1 MGGTVNYEERAVDQL
16 HELTTINKKMLLLVV
31 QRLDNL
37 YDITAKELYDLISRR
52 PKFRKRMQVETLHI
66 KDEVRCMILEDVILK
81 EFKLVD

>member
-1 MGGTVNYEERAVDQL
+1 MGGTVNYIERAVDQL

-37 YDITAKELYDLISRR
+37 YDITAKDLCIKMGNR
-52 PKFRKRMQVETLHI
+52 PRFRKRIQTETLHI
-66 KDEVRCMILEDVILK
+66 KDEVRCMILEDIILK